1 MRKSVSRAI
10 KRFVTD
16 QGVPNRYQPFGG
28 GGRSIRNPWNIA
40 VNKIKAAYRK
50 TPHNKRA
57 AFKAQLA

>member
-1 MRKSVSRAI
+1 MRKSTSRLI

-16 QGVPNRYQPFGG
+16 QGVPNRYQPFGKG
-28 GGRSIRNPWNIA
+28 SIRNPWNLA
-40 VNKIKAAYRK
+40 VKRLKAAYRK